1 MKSPKLKQTSHLA
14 PFASD
19 PEHSRGR
26 VFATRPSL
34 TRTDFQ
40 RDRDRLI
47 HSTAFRRLQH
57 KTQVFLH
64 HEGLHYRTRLTHTL
78 EVSQIARSLARALCL
93 NEDLAEAIAL
103 AHDLGHTPFGHAGER
118 ALNRA
123 MEEFGGFDHNLQSLR
138 TVCILENRYGDHDG
152 LNLTWETLEGV
163 LKHNGPVNSDPDLT
177 FLPEKLDLEI
187 GNFASL
193 EAQVAA
199 IADDIAYDAH
209 DIDDAVR
216 AGLVDL
222 SQLATLPLL
231 DEITREVDDRWP
243 VLDDVRKT
251 HEVQRRL
258 ITRFIED
265 VIKNSTL
272 LLDRSGV
279 KSPQD
284 VARAG
289 RQLILF
295 SPQMQ
300 KEEKLIKQFLFDN
313 VYRAPSVMEPAE
325 AGEHVV
331 KKLFEY
337 YSTSG
342 DLPAEWQSKLK
353 RKSPVVS
360 GDGKKNIGLATQE
373 NSRVIADYIA
383 GMTDPFALAEFER
396 IF

>member
-19 PEHSRGR
+19 PEQSRGR
-26 VFATRPSL
+26 VFTTRPSL
-34 TRTDFQ
+34 TRTVFQ
-40 RDRDRLI
+40 RDRDRII

-78 EVSQIARSLARALCL
+78 EVSQIARSLARALFL

-118 ALNRA
+118 ALNQA
-123 MEEFGGFDHNLQSLR
+123 MADSGGFDHNLQSLR
-138 TVCILENRYGDHDG
+138 TICMLENRYGDHDG

-163 LKHNGPVNSDPDLT
+163 LKHNGPVKFKPDLS
-177 FLPEKLDLEI
+177 FLPETLDLEI
-187 GNFASL
+187 ENFASL

-216 AGLVDL
+216 AGLVEL
-222 SQLATLPLL
+222 SQLNDLPLL
-231 DEITREVDDRWP
+231 DEIIDEVDDRWP
-243 VLDDVRKT
+243 ELDGVRKT

-258 ITRFIED
+258 ITKFIED
-265 VIKNSTL
+265 VIKNSAS
-272 LLDRSGV
+272 LLDSSGV
-279 KSPQD
+279 KSPHD

-289 RQLILF
+289 RQLIAF
-295 SPQMQ
+295 SPPMQ

-331 KKLFEY
+331 KELFEY
-337 YSTSG
+337 YSISG
-342 DLPAEWQSKLK
+342 DLPPEWQSKLEQ
-353 RKSPVVS
+353 
-360 GDGKKNIGLATQE
+360 KNPQ

-396 IF
+396 VF